1 MEVLELQCSASLHKL
16 TLTAVHKDDWAA
28 YELDKFVKK
37 EYNFTFASSSKDLSN
52 RNFDGH
58 NIL

>member
-1 MEVLELQCSASLHKL
+1 MDVLELQCSDSLHKL

-37 EYNFTFASSSKDLSN
+37 EYNFTFVSSSKDLSN

>member
-1 MEVLELQCSASLHKL
+1 MEVLELQSSASLLKL

-28 YELDKFVKK
+28 YELDKFVKN
-37 EYNFTFASSSKDLSN
+37 ECNFTFVSSSKDLSN
-52 RNFDGH
+52 RTFYGH